1 MAEIYKMDLLEH
13 KSVTNVIVLRTV
25 LDQVKERS
33 LPLYHRLRAACAE
46 PDKHFYVF
54 SNEYHR

>member
-1 MAEIYKMDLLEH
+1 MDLLEH
-13 KSVTNVIVLRTV
+13 KSVTNIIVLRTV